1 MTADVSKKSTIRR
14 PETGWAKA
22 RRRRA
27 SCIRTYVPAVVDRD
41 TRQAQSTPEWNI
53 VRGED

>member
-1 MTADVSKKSTIRR
+1 MTADVSKMSIISR

-22 RRRRA
+22 RSRRG
-27 SCIRTYVPAVVDRD
+27 SHVRTYVPAIADAD
-41 TRQAQSTPEWNI
+41 TRQARSTPEWNI

>member
-1 MTADVSKKSTIRR
+1 MTADVRKKDTIRR

-22 RRRRA
+22 RRRRG
-27 SCIRTYVPAVVDRD
+27 SQVRTYVPAIADRE
-41 TRQAQSTPEWNI
+41 TRQVHVSPDWNI